1 MEKEGGN
8 RERMRKCRESIS
20 LHFLIFS
27 PFPHSLSIS
36 SQPGCKAATI
46 RAALPRHNILSRP
59 TNFTASLK
67 PRKVQGM
74 EFKTNLEGFLIKML
88 SNLGSQD

>member
-27 PFPHSLSIS
+27 PFPHSLSIAS
-36 SQPGCKAATI
+36 SFYQSLSISCSQAATTCATLSQH
-46 RAALPRHNILSRP
+46 RAFHKNDTQESFERIHW
-59 TNFTASLK
+59 
-67 PRKVQGM
+67 
-74 EFKTNLEGFLIKML
+74 IKIHL
-88 SNLGSQD
+88 

>member
-27 PFPHSLSIS
+27 PFPPHFL
-36 SQPGCKAATI
+36 
-46 RAALPRHNILSRP
+46 ILSSFPRSP
-59 TNFTASLK
+59 AARLQRFVQPWSWVDCLARLNPPFCETLTGPNVASNSLD
-67 PRKVQGM
+67 QHG
-74 EFKTNLEGFLIKML
+74 EEITNLE
-88 SNLGSQD
+88 